1 MEYLSGLSGLYIY
14 EETAV
19 TLGKFYGLHRGH
31 QKLIKRTM
39 GYQRQGYK
47 STVFTLDFGR
57 KEMLLTGEERREIL
71 EKKGVSYL
79 IDCPFLPEVASMEP
93 EDFIQSVLV
102 DKLHAKKIV
111 VGEDFHFG
119 HNRKGD
125 ARLLKELEH
134 IYEYEAEIVRK
145 EKEGDR
151 EISSTY
157 IREELAE
164 GNMAKVNELLGYE
177 YFVRGEIVHGRGMG
191 GPVIG
196 VPTINQ
202 VPADEKLLPP
212 RGVYTTVTSVAGQ
225 TFGGV
230 SNVGTKPTV
239 DGGFMGVETHLFG
252 CTSTLYGHEATVKFL
267 NYQRREKKFPS
278 LTELR
283 AQLAEDEKNGK
294 DFLIMYG
301 QTFGYPL

>member
-19 TLGKFYGLHRGH
+19 TLGKFDGLHRGH

-79 IDCPFLPEVASMEP
+79 IDCPLLPEVASMEP

-157 IREELAE
+157 IREEIAK
-164 GNMAKVNELLGYE
+164 GNMEAAGRLLGYP
-177 YFVRGEIVHGRGMG
+177 YFVSGEVLHGRH
-191 GPVIG
+191 IG
-196 VPTINQ
+196 SRLLVPTTNL
-202 VPADEKLLPP
+202 VPTTRKLLPP
-212 RGVYTTVTSVAGQ
+212 NGVYISRTLVNGREY
-225 TFGGV
+225 GGIT
-230 SNVGTKPTV
+230 NIGYKPTV
-239 DGGFMGVETHLFG
+239 GEKFRGVETYMFDFDED
-252 CTSTLYGHEATVKFL
+252 LYGCDITVQLLKFL
-267 NYQRREKKFPS
+267 RPEKKFDS
-278 LTELR
+278 IDLLR
-283 AQLAEDEKNGK
+283 EQMKQDIGVGRS
-294 DFLIMYG
+294 F
-301 QTFGYPL
+301 FHV

>member
-19 TLGKFYGLHRGH
+19 TLGKFDGLHRGH

-57 KEMLLTGEERREIL
+57 KEMLLTGEERRKIL

-145 EKEGDR
+145 EKEGAR

-157 IREELAE
+157 IREEIAK
-164 GNMAKVNELLGYE
+164 GNMEAAGRLLGYP
-177 YFVRGEIVHGRGMG
+177 YFVSGEVLHGRH
-191 GPVIG
+191 IG
-196 VPTINQ
+196 SRLLVPTTNL
-202 VPADEKLLPP
+202 VPTTRKLLPP
-212 RGVYTTVTSVAGQ
+212 NGVYISRTLVNGREY
-225 TFGGV
+225 GGIT
-230 SNVGTKPTV
+230 NIGYKPTV
-239 DGGFMGVETHLFG
+239 GEKFRGVETYMFDFDED
-252 CTSTLYGHEATVKFL
+252 LYGCDITVQLLKFL
-267 NYQRREKKFPS
+267 RPEKKFDS
-278 LTELR
+278 IDLLR
-283 AQLAEDEKNGK
+283 EQMKQDIGVGRS
-294 DFLIMYG
+294 F
-301 QTFGYPL
+301 FHV

>member
-19 TLGKFYGLHRGH
+19 TLGKFDGLHRGH

-71 EKKGVSYL
+71 EKQGVSYL

-157 IREELAE
+157 IREEIAK
-164 GNMAKVNELLGYE
+164 GNMEAAGRLLGYP
-177 YFVRGEIVHGRGMG
+177 YFVSGEVLHGRH
-191 GPVIG
+191 IG
-196 VPTINQ
+196 SRLLVPTTNL
-202 VPADEKLLPP
+202 VPTTRKLLPP
-212 RGVYTTVTSVAGQ
+212 NGVYISRTLVNGREY
-225 TFGGV
+225 GGIT
-230 SNVGTKPTV
+230 NIGYKPTV
-239 DGGFMGVETHLFG
+239 GEKFRGVETYMFDFDED
-252 CTSTLYGHEATVKFL
+252 LYGCDITVQLLKFL
-267 NYQRREKKFPS
+267 RPEKKFDS
-278 LTELR
+278 IDLLR
-283 AQLAEDEKNGK
+283 EQMKQDIGVGRS
-294 DFLIMYG
+294 F
-301 QTFGYPL
+301 FHV

>member
-19 TLGKFYGLHRGH
+19 TLGKFDGLHRGH

-134 IYEYEAEIVRK
+134 IYEYEAGIVRK

-157 IREELAE
+157 IREEIAK
-164 GNMAKVNELLGYE
+164 GNMEAAGRLLGYP
-177 YFVRGEIVHGRGMG
+177 YFVSGEVLHGRH
-191 GPVIG
+191 IG
-196 VPTINQ
+196 SRLLVPTTNL
-202 VPADEKLLPP
+202 VPTTRKLLPP
-212 RGVYTTVTSVAGQ
+212 NGVYISRTLVNGREY
-225 TFGGV
+225 GGIT
-230 SNVGTKPTV
+230 NIGYKPTV
-239 DGGFMGVETHLFG
+239 GEKFRGVETYMFDFDED
-252 CTSTLYGHEATVKFL
+252 LYGCDITVQLLKFL
-267 NYQRREKKFPS
+267 RPEKKFDS
-278 LTELR
+278 IDLLR
-283 AQLAEDEKNGK
+283 EQMKQDIGVGRS
-294 DFLIMYG
+294 F
-301 QTFGYPL
+301 FHV

>member
-19 TLGKFYGLHRGH
+19 TLGKFDGLHRGH

-57 KEMLLTGEERREIL
+57 KEMLLTGEERRKIL

-157 IREELAE
+157 IREEIAK
-164 GNMAKVNELLGYE
+164 GNMEAAGRLLGYP
-177 YFVRGEIVHGRGMG
+177 YFVSGEVLHGRH
-191 GPVIG
+191 IG
-196 VPTINQ
+196 SRLLVPTTNL
-202 VPADEKLLPP
+202 VPTTRKLLPP
-212 RGVYTTVTSVAGQ
+212 NGVYISRTLVNGREY
-225 TFGGV
+225 GGIT
-230 SNVGTKPTV
+230 NIGYKPTV
-239 DGGFMGVETHLFG
+239 GEKFRGVETYMFDFDED
-252 CTSTLYGHEATVKFL
+252 LYGCDITVQLLKFL
-267 NYQRREKKFPS
+267 RPEKKFDS
-278 LTELR
+278 IDLLR
-283 AQLAEDEKNGK
+283 EQMKQDIGVGRS
-294 DFLIMYG
+294 F
-301 QTFGYPL
+301 FHV

>member
-19 TLGKFYGLHRGH
+19 TLGKFDGLHRGH

-57 KEMLLTGEERREIL
+57 KEMLLTGEERRKIL

-157 IREELAE
+157 IREEIAK
-164 GNMAKVNELLGYE
+164 GNMEAAGRLLGYP
-177 YFVRGEIVHGRGMG
+177 YFVSGEVLHGRH
-191 GPVIG
+191 IG
-196 VPTINQ
+196 SRLLVPTTNL
-202 VPADEKLLPP
+202 VPTTRKLLPP
-212 RGVYTTVTSVAGQ
+212 NGVYISRTLVNGREY
-225 TFGGV
+225 GGIT
-230 SNVGTKPTV
+230 NIGYKPTV
-239 DGGFMGVETHLFG
+239 GEKFRGVETYMFDFDED
-252 CTSTLYGHEATVKFL
+252 LYGCDITVQLLKFL
-267 NYQRREKKFPS
+267 RPEKKFDS
-278 LTELR
+278 IDRLR
-283 AQLAEDEKNGK
+283 EQMKQDIGVGRS
-294 DFLIMYG
+294 F
-301 QTFGYPL
+301 FHV

>member
-19 TLGKFYGLHRGH
+19 TLGKFDGLHRGH

-157 IREELAE
+157 IREEIAK
-164 GNMAKVNELLGYE
+164 GNMEAAGRLLGYP
-177 YFVRGEIVHGRGMG
+177 YFVSGEVLHGRH
-191 GPVIG
+191 IG
-196 VPTINQ
+196 SRLLAPTTNLVPTTR
-202 VPADEKLLPP
+202 KLLPP
-212 RGVYTTVTSVAGQ
+212 NGVYISRTLVNGREY
-225 TFGGV
+225 GGIT
-230 SNVGTKPTV
+230 NIGYKPTV
-239 DGGFMGVETHLFG
+239 GEKFRGVETYMFDFDED
-252 CTSTLYGHEATVKFL
+252 LYGCDITVQLLKFL
-267 NYQRREKKFPS
+267 RPEKKFDS
-278 LTELR
+278 IDLLR
-283 AQLAEDEKNGK
+283 EQMKQDIGVGRS
-294 DFLIMYG
+294 F
-301 QTFGYPL
+301 FHV

>member
-19 TLGKFYGLHRGH
+19 TLGKFDGLHRGH

-157 IREELAE
+157 IREEIAK
-164 GNMAKVNELLGYE
+164 GNMEAAGRLLGYP
-177 YFVRGEIVHGRGMG
+177 YFVSGEVLHGRH
-191 GPVIG
+191 IG
-196 VPTINQ
+196 SRLLVPTTNL
-202 VPADEKLLPP
+202 VPTTRKLLPP
-212 RGVYTTVTSVAGQ
+212 NGVYISRTLVNGREY
-225 TFGGV
+225 GGIT
-230 SNVGTKPTV
+230 NIGYKPTV
-239 DGGFMGVETHLFG
+239 GEKFRGVETYMFDFDED
-252 CTSTLYGHEATVKFL
+252 LYGCDITVQLLKFL
-267 NYQRREKKFPS
+267 RPEKKFDS
-278 LTELR
+278 IDLLR
-283 AQLAEDEKNGK
+283 EQMKQDIGVGRS
-294 DFLIMYG
+294 F
-301 QTFGYPL
+301 FHV

>member
-19 TLGKFYGLHRGH
+19 TLGKFDGLHRGH

-39 GYQRQGYK
+39 RYQRQGYK
-47 STVFTLDFGR
+47 STVFTLNFGR
-57 KEMLLTGEERREIL
+57 KEMLLTGEERRQML
-71 EKKGVSYL
+71 EKEGVSYL

-102 DKLHAKKIV
+102 DKLHAKRII

-125 ARLLKELEH
+125 VRLLKELEH

-157 IREELAE
+157 IREEIYK
-164 GNMAKVNELLGYE
+164 GNMEAARKLLGYP
-177 YFVRGEIVHGRGMG
+177 YFVSGEVLHGRH
-191 GPVIG
+191 IG
-196 VPTINQ
+196 SRLLVPTTNL
-202 VPADEKLLPP
+202 VPTTRKLLPP
-212 RGVYTTVTSVAGQ
+212 NGVYISRTLVNGREY
-225 TFGGV
+225 GGIT
-230 SNVGTKPTV
+230 NIGYKPTV
-239 DGGFMGVETHLFG
+239 GEKFRGVETYMFDFDED
-252 CTSTLYGHEATVKFL
+252 LYGCEISVQLLKFL
-267 NYQRREKKFPS
+267 RPEKKFDS
-278 LTELR
+278 IDLLR
-283 AQLAEDEKNGK
+283 EQMKQDIGVGRS
-294 DFLIMYG
+294 F
-301 QTFGYPL
+301 FHV

>member
-19 TLGKFYGLHRGH
+19 TLGKFDGLHRGH

-157 IREELAE
+157 IREEIAK
-164 GNMAKVNELLGYE
+164 GNMEAAGRLLGYP
-177 YFVRGEIVHGRGMG
+177 YFVSGEVLHGRH
-191 GPVIG
+191 IG
-196 VPTINQ
+196 SRLLVPTTNL
-202 VPADEKLLPP
+202 VPTTRKLLPP
-212 RGVYTTVTSVAGQ
+212 NGVYISRTLVNGREY
-225 TFGGV
+225 GGIT
-230 SNVGTKPTV
+230 NIGYKPTV
-239 DGGFMGVETHLFG
+239 GEKFRGVETYMFDFDED
-252 CTSTLYGHEATVKFL
+252 LYGCDITVQLLKFL
-267 NYQRREKKFPS
+267 RPEKKFDS
-278 LTELR
+278 IDRLR
-283 AQLAEDEKNGK
+283 EQMKQDIGVGRS
-294 DFLIMYG
+294 F
-301 QTFGYPL
+301 FHV

>member
-1 MEYLSGLSGLYIY
+1 MDYLSGLSGLYIY

-157 IREELAE
+157 IREEIAK
-164 GNMAKVNELLGYE
+164 GNMEAAGRLLGYP
-177 YFVRGEIVHGRGMG
+177 YFVSGEVLHGRH
-191 GPVIG
+191 IG
-196 VPTINQ
+196 SRLLVPTTNL
-202 VPADEKLLPP
+202 VPTTRKLLPP
-212 RGVYTTVTSVAGQ
+212 NGVYISRTLVNGREY
-225 TFGGV
+225 GGIT
-230 SNVGTKPTV
+230 NIGYKPTV
-239 DGGFMGVETHLFG
+239 GEKFRGVETYMFDFDED
-252 CTSTLYGHEATVKFL
+252 LYGCDITVQLLKFL
-267 NYQRREKKFPS
+267 RPEKKFDS
-278 LTELR
+278 IDLLR
-283 AQLAEDEKNGK
+283 EQMKQDIGVGRS
-294 DFLIMYG
+294 F
-301 QTFGYPL
+301 FHV

>member
-19 TLGKFYGLHRGH
+19 TLGKFDGLHRGH

-157 IREELAE
+157 IREEIAK
-164 GNMAKVNELLGYE
+164 GNMETAGRLLGYP
-177 YFVRGEIVHGRGMG
+177 YFVSGEVLHGRH
-191 GPVIG
+191 IG
-196 VPTINQ
+196 SRLLVPTTNL
-202 VPADEKLLPP
+202 VPTTRKLLPP
-212 RGVYTTVTSVAGQ
+212 NGVYISRTLVNGREY
-225 TFGGV
+225 GGIT
-230 SNVGTKPTV
+230 NIGYKPTV
-239 DGGFMGVETHLFG
+239 GEKFRGVETYMFDFDED
-252 CTSTLYGHEATVKFL
+252 LYGCDITVQLLKFL
-267 NYQRREKKFPS
+267 RPEKKFDS
-278 LTELR
+278 IDLLR
-283 AQLAEDEKNGK
+283 EQMKQDIGVGRS
-294 DFLIMYG
+294 F
-301 QTFGYPL
+301 FHV

>member
-1 MEYLSGLSGLYIY
+1 
-14 EETAV
+14 
-19 TLGKFYGLHRGH
+19 
-31 QKLIKRTM
+31 
-39 GYQRQGYK
+39 
-47 STVFTLDFGR
+47 
-57 KEMLLTGEERREIL
+57 MLLIGEERREIL

-157 IREELAE
+157 IREEIAK
-164 GNMAKVNELLGYE
+164 GNMEAAGRLLGYP
-177 YFVRGEIVHGRGMG
+177 YFVSGEVLHGRH
-191 GPVIG
+191 IG
-196 VPTINQ
+196 SRLLVPTTNL
-202 VPADEKLLPP
+202 VPTTRKLLPP
-212 RGVYTTVTSVAGQ
+212 NGVYISRTLVNGREY
-225 TFGGV
+225 GGIT
-230 SNVGTKPTV
+230 NIGYKPTV
-239 DGGFMGVETHLFG
+239 GEKFRGVETYMFDFDED
-252 CTSTLYGHEATVKFL
+252 LYGCDITVQLLKFL
-267 NYQRREKKFPS
+267 RPEKKFDS
-278 LTELR
+278 IDLLR
-283 AQLAEDEKNGK
+283 EQMKQDIGVGRS
-294 DFLIMYG
+294 F
-301 QTFGYPL
+301 FHV

>member
-19 TLGKFYGLHRGH
+19 TLGKFDGLHRGH

-57 KEMLLTGEERREIL
+57 KEMLLTGEERRGIL

-157 IREELAE
+157 IREEIAK
-164 GNMAKVNELLGYE
+164 GNMEAAGRLLGYP
-177 YFVRGEIVHGRGMG
+177 YFVSGEVLHGRH
-191 GPVIG
+191 IG
-196 VPTINQ
+196 SRLLVPTTNL
-202 VPADEKLLPP
+202 VPTTRKLLPP
-212 RGVYTTVTSVAGQ
+212 NGVYISRTLVNGREY
-225 TFGGV
+225 GGIT
-230 SNVGTKPTV
+230 NIGYKPTV
-239 DGGFMGVETHLFG
+239 GEKFRGVETYMFDFDED
-252 CTSTLYGHEATVKFL
+252 LYGCDITVQLLKFL
-267 NYQRREKKFPS
+267 RPEKKFDS
-278 LTELR
+278 IDRLR
-283 AQLAEDEKNGK
+283 EQMKQDIGVGRS
-294 DFLIMYG
+294 F
-301 QTFGYPL
+301 FHV

>member
-1 MEYLSGLSGLYIY
+1 M
-14 EETAV
+14 
-19 TLGKFYGLHRGH
+19 GKFDGLHRGH

-157 IREELAE
+157 IREEIAK
-164 GNMAKVNELLGYE
+164 GNMEAAGRLLGYP
-177 YFVRGEIVHGRGMG
+177 YFVSGEVLHGRH
-191 GPVIG
+191 IG
-196 VPTINQ
+196 SRLLVPTTNL
-202 VPADEKLLPP
+202 VPTTRKLLPP
-212 RGVYTTVTSVAGQ
+212 NGVYISRTLVNGREY
-225 TFGGV
+225 GGIT
-230 SNVGTKPTV
+230 NIGYKPTV
-239 DGGFMGVETHLFG
+239 GEKFRGVETYMFDFDED
-252 CTSTLYGHEATVKFL
+252 LYGCDITVQLLKFL
-267 NYQRREKKFPS
+267 RPEKKFDS
-278 LTELR
+278 IDLLR
-283 AQLAEDEKNGK
+283 EQMKQDIGVGRS
-294 DFLIMYG
+294 F
-301 QTFGYPL
+301 FHV

>member
-19 TLGKFYGLHRGH
+19 TLGKFNGLHRGH

-157 IREELAE
+157 IREEIAK
-164 GNMAKVNELLGYE
+164 GNMEAAGRLLGYP
-177 YFVRGEIVHGRGMG
+177 YFVSGEVLHGRH
-191 GPVIG
+191 IG
-196 VPTINQ
+196 SRLLVPTTNL
-202 VPADEKLLPP
+202 VPTTRKLLPP
-212 RGVYTTVTSVAGQ
+212 NGVYISRTLVNGREY
-225 TFGGV
+225 GGIT
-230 SNVGTKPTV
+230 NIGYKPTV
-239 DGGFMGVETHLFG
+239 GEKFRGVETYMFDFDED
-252 CTSTLYGHEATVKFL
+252 LYGCDITVQLLKFL
-267 NYQRREKKFPS
+267 RPEKKFDS
-278 LTELR
+278 IDLLR
-283 AQLAEDEKNGK
+283 EQMKQDIGVGRS
-294 DFLIMYG
+294 F
-301 QTFGYPL
+301 FHV

>member
-19 TLGKFYGLHRGH
+19 TLGKFDGLHRGH

-157 IREELAE
+157 IREEIAK
-164 GNMAKVNELLGYE
+164 GNMEAAGRLLGYP
-177 YFVRGEIVHGRGMG
+177 YFVSGEVLHGRH
-191 GPVIG
+191 IG
-196 VPTINQ
+196 SRLLVPTTNL
-202 VPADEKLLPP
+202 VPTTRKLLPP
-212 RGVYTTVTSVAGQ
+212 NGVYISRTLVNGREY
-225 TFGGV
+225 GGIT
-230 SNVGTKPTV
+230 NIGYKPTV
-239 DGGFMGVETHLFG
+239 GEKFRGVETYMFDFDED
-252 CTSTLYGHEATVKFL
+252 LYGCDITVQLLKFL
-267 NYQRREKKFPS
+267 RPEKKFDS
-278 LTELR
+278 IDLLR
-283 AQLAEDEKNGK
+283 EQMKQDIGVGRSFFHVGDAEK
-294 DFLIMYG
+294 L
-301 QTFGYPL
+301 Q